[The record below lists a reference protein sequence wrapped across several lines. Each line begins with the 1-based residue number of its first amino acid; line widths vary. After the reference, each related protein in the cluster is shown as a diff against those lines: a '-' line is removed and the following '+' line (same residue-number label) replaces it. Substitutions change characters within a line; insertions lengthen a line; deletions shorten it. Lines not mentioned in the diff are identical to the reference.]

1 MIRFLRPLIWL
12 FALLAVTL
20 PLQAQQLEPATQRL
34 DSARATLDQIEQTL
48 TRQDLGDSALAELRV
63 RIEPL
68 SRLLQVVLDEGQ
80 PRLNSIKAR
89 IDQLGPKPGEKDP
102 AEPANVSAERDQ
114 QQKQYD
120 DVDALVKRAR
130 LLSVR
135 LDQLDNLVVD
145 RRRALFTQALFSRSS
160 SILDPRLWLSV
171 LRDLPHDAAALNVIV
186 SDWISSLAG
195 KLVGWAAI
203 AFIAGLA
210 AILVGATL
218 ATQVARRVAWRDR
231 EVHDPSRLRR
241 AGGAVWTALVTV
253 IVPLAAMVALM
264 GLSRAFDLS
273 TPRLDP
279 LMDACFEAVTR
290 IALTIGIAQGLLA
303 PGLVNW
309 RMLDLGDAMVERLCR
324 LTFAIALI
332 VSGAKVLEAVAA
344 VIGSGLGVTVLMRGL
359 GALVVAVVLSMGMYG
374 IAGQGNDDDQCL
386 GPAVAP
392 ARDWYGPMRILAW
405 AAVILII
412 VAVVFGYVAFAAF
425 VVDQVVWITF
435 IGAAFFLLSHLGRES
450 IVEGLQ
456 PQGPLGRIFLNSLGL
471 RRNSL
476 ELISVLLAGL
486 FSGSMILIA
495 TMLILAPWGI
505 ESNDML
511 SSVRAAIFG
520 FKVGDVSISLASVV
534 FAILL
539 FAVGF
544 AATRGLQR
552 WLQVHFLP
560 KTQLDTGLQDSIRVS
575 IGYVGNI
582 VALTVGLGYLGLN
595 FERVALVA
603 GALSVGIGLG
613 LQSIVNNF
621 VSGLI
626 LLWER
631 AIRVGDWVVIGS
643 DQGHV
648 RRINVRSTEIET
660 FDRATLIVPNSNI
673 VTGVVKNWVRDDKAG
688 RIKVPVTVNTGV
700 DPDKVRD
707 TLIEV
712 ARGHDLVMK
721 LPAPMVLFT
730 SMTANGINFELVC
743 FVSDVEKSARITSDL
758 NFAIFRSFRE
768 AGFELM
774 STSALPPVATVTGFE
789 HLGAYLDRSA
799 PDLRAAIPE
808 K

>member
-1 MIRFLRPLIWL
+1 MIRFLRPFIWL

-20 PLQAQQLEPATQRL
+20 PLRAQQPEPTTQRL
-34 DSARATLDQIEQTL
+34 DSVRATLDQIEQTL
-48 TRQDLGDSALAELRV
+48 ARPDLGDSALSDLRV
-63 RIEPL
+63 RMDPL
-68 SRLLQVVLDEGQ
+68 SRVIQTVLDEEQ
-80 PRLNSIKAR
+80 PRLNGIKVR
-89 IDQLGPKPGEKDP
+89 IDQLGAKPGEKDP

-135 LDQLDNLVVD
+135 LDQLDSSVVD

-160 SILDPRLWLSV
+160 SILDPRLWVSV
-171 LRDLPHDAAALNVIV
+171 FRDLPHDAAALKTIV
-186 SDWISSLAG
+186 SDWLSSLAG
-195 KLVGWAAI
+195 KLAGWAAVV
-203 AFIAGLA
+203 FIAGLA
-210 AILVGATL
+210 AIFVGALL

-241 AGGAVWTALVTV
+241 SVGAVWTALVTV
-253 IVPLAAMVALM
+253 IVPLAAMLALI
-264 GLSRAFDLS
+264 GLSRAFDLA

-279 LMDACFEAVTR
+279 LMDAIFEAVTR

-309 RMLDLGDAMVERLCR
+309 RMLDLGDPMVDRLRR
-324 LTFAIALI
+324 LTFSIALI
-332 VSGAKVLEAVAA
+332 VSAAKVLESITA
-344 VIGSGLGVTVLMRGL
+344 VIGSSLGVTVLTRAL
-359 GALVVAVVLSMGMYG
+359 GALVVAMTLSGGMYG
-374 IAGQGNDDDQCL
+374 IAGQNTEDDQCL
-386 GPAVAP
+386 AP
-392 ARDWYGPMRILAW
+392 VVTPTRDWYGPMRMLAW
-405 AAVILII
+405 AAVILIV

-425 VVDQVVWITF
+425 VVDQLVWITF
-435 IGAAFFLLSHLGRES
+435 IGSALYLLSHLGREA

-476 ELISVLLAGL
+476 ELIAVLLAGL
-486 FSGSMILIA
+486 FSGAMILIA
-495 TMLILAPWGI
+495 TMLVLAPWGI

-534 FAILL
+534 FSILL

-575 IGYVGNI
+575 IGYTGI
-582 VALTVGLGYLGLN
+582 MVALAVALGYLGLN

-631 AIRVGDWVVIGS
+631 AIRVGDWVVIGA

-700 DPDKVRD
+700 DPVKVRD
-707 TLIEV
+707 VLIDV
-712 ARGHDLVMK
+712 ARAHELVLK
-721 LPAPMVLFT
+721 LPAPTVLFT
-730 SMTANGINFELVC
+730 SMAANGINFELVC
-743 FVSDVEKSARITSDL
+743 FVSDIEKSARISSDL
-758 NFAIFRSFRE
+758 NFAIFSSFRAE
-768 AGFELM
+768 GFELM
-774 STSALPPVATVTGFE
+774 STSSLPPVATVTGFE

-799 PDLRAAIPE
+799 ANLRSASPE